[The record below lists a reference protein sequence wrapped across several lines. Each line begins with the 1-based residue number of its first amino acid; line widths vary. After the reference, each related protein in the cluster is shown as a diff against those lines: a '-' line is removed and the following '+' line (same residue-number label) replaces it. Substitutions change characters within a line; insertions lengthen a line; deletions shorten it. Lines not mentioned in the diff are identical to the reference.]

1 MMSFRSLLMGNPNT
15 LTRFSPVVWNQIR
28 KHHFQR
34 ILDANGIPIMKYLRP
49 HTPQEAANLGVT
61 EWFANR
67 HVAEV
72 HGNNGAAL
80 SPNQM
85 ADVAREVAVRRAQGA
100 GLAKPE
106 TPPKNTTVAVR
117 ANLSAFPDSSGV
129 VNVNHPE
136 VLGIATKVKGPSPPV
151 INTSAE
157 VTRNNQGNVN
167 HLASS
172 K

>member
-1 MMSFRSLLMGNPNT
+1 MMSLSSLLMGNPNT
-15 LTRFSPVVWNQIR
+15 LTRFSPIVWNQIR

-61 EWFANR
+61 SNFANR

-72 HGNNGAAL
+72 HGNKEAAL

-85 ADVAREVAVRRAQGA
+85 ADVVREVTAQRAQGA
-100 GLAKPE
+100 GLGKPE
-106 TPPKNTTVAVR
+106 TPKKNSVVAITPKSKAF
-117 ANLSAFPDSSGV
+117 SASKGV
-129 VNVNHPE
+129 VNLNSPGVQ
-136 VLGIATKVKGPSPPV
+136 GIGTQVKGQASPV
-151 INTSAE
+151 LNNS
-157 VTRNNQGNVN
+157 VTVARDNAGQVN